1 MQLNKKFVAWSF
13 LLLAASAQANEKI
26 DQMTLADMRQ
36 ALNSGTLTSEQLVRH
51 YLDNIRANNHQGQN
65 INALVTIN
73 EKAIEQAKQWDAE
86 RAKNP
91 TASYAPL
98 AGIPFVAKDNFDTRG
113 MVTSGGSYVLRSS
126 LPSQDAFT
134 IKKLI
139 DGQAILLGKANMS
152 ELAASFGW
160 FGYSSFG
167 GQTLNPNNIKRDA
180 SGSSSGSAAAV
191 AARFAPFA
199 LGSDTSGSIRA
210 PASVTGTLGFRPS
223 LGLISR
229 SGIIPL
235 SLAFDT
241 GGVITDSVLDQAIVL
256 DAIKGQDP
264 SDPATLD
271 LASGPIQFEQALSQT
286 SLQGKTIGVITNF
299 KGANPEV
306 DQVFQAAQETLAKRG
321 AHVVAINLPKGFETL
336 WGDVLG
342 PVGESE
348 FKPQFERY
356 LATLSPDQPR
366 TLAQFLDLARKN
378 QAAKSAHGMNPARL
392 AGLEAVAKTTGT
404 DSPLY
409 ISILSR
415 KIPQLREE
423 LMSIMKINEVDSLFF
438 ATINC
443 PASVIHGVKDDSY
456 VCQSGDT
463 YASSYIAS
471 ATGFP
476 EITVPAGT
484 IKGNLP
490 VGVSFLGGYG
500 EDAKVVS
507 FGYAFLGR

>member
-1 MQLNKKFVAWSF
+1 MQFNKKFVACSL
-13 LLLAASAQANEKI
+13 LLLAASAQADDKI

-36 ALNSGTLTSEQLVRH
+36 ALNSGSLTSEQLVRH

-73 EKAIEQAKQWDAE
+73 EKALEQAKQWDAA

-91 TASYAPL
+91 TAKYAPL

-126 LPSQDAFT
+126 QPSQDAFT
-134 IKKLI
+134 VKKLI

-167 GQTLNPNNIKRDA
+167 GQTLNPKNTKRDA

-191 AARFAPFA
+191 AAKFAPFA

-210 PASVTGTLGFRPS
+210 PASVTGTVGFRPS

-264 SDPATLD
+264 SDSATLD
-271 LASGPIQFEQALSQT
+271 LASDPIHFEQGLSQS
-286 SLQGKTIGVITNF
+286 SLEGKTIGVITNF

-306 DQVFQAAQETLAKRG
+306 DQVFQAAQETLVKRG
-321 AHVVAINLPKGFETL
+321 AHVVAIELPKGFETL

-342 PVGESE
+342 PVGEGE

-356 LATLSPDQPR
+356 LATLNPNQPR

-378 QAAKSAHGMNPARL
+378 QAAKGAHGMNPARL
-392 AGLEAVAKTTGT
+392 AGLEALEKTTGT

-423 LMSIMKINEVDSLFF
+423 LMSIMKTNEVDSLFF
-438 ATINC
+438 ATLNC

>member
-1 MQLNKKFVAWSF
+1 VQSIKKFVAWSF
-13 LLLAASAQANEKI
+13 VVLAASAQADDGI
-26 DQMTLADMRQ
+26 DRMTLADMRH
-36 ALNSGTLTSEQLVRH
+36 ALNSGTLSSEQLVQH
-51 YLDNIRANNHQGQN
+51 YLDNIQANNHQGQN
-65 INALVTIN
+65 INALVTLN
-73 EKAIEQAKQWDAE
+73 EQAIDQARQWDAE

-91 TASYAPL
+91 NAQYAPL
-98 AGIPFVAKDNFDTRG
+98 AGIPFVVKDNFDTAG

-126 LPSQDAFT
+126 VPSQDAFT
-134 IKKLI
+134 VKKLI
-139 DGQAILLGKANMS
+139 DGQAILLGKANLS

-167 GQTLNPNNIKRDA
+167 GQTLNPRNTQRDA
-180 SGSSSGSAAAV
+180 SGSSSGSAASV
-191 AARFAPFA
+191 AAAFAPFA

-210 PASVTGTLGFRPS
+210 PASVTGTVGFRPS

-241 GGVITDSVLDQAIVL
+241 GGVITNSVLDQAIVL
-256 DAIKGQDP
+256 DAIKGQDKT
-264 SDPATLD
+264 DPATLD
-271 LASGPIQFEQALSQT
+271 LVADKIQFEPALSRS
-286 SLQGKTIGVITNF
+286 SLQGKTIGVVSNF

-306 DQVFQAAQETLAKRG
+306 DAVFKAAQETLGKRG
-321 AHVVAINLPKGFETL
+321 ANVVSIDLPKAFETL
-336 WGDVLG
+336 WSDVLG

-356 LATLSPDQPR
+356 LATLNPGQPR
-366 TLAQFLDLARKN
+366 TLAQFLELAKKN
-378 QAAKSAHGMNPARL
+378 QAENGLHGMNPARL
-392 AGLEAVAKTTGT
+392 SGLETVANATST
-404 DSPLY
+404 DSPQY

-415 KIPQLREE
+415 KIPQLRAQ
-423 LMSIMKINEVDSLFF
+423 LMGIMKQNKVDSLFF

-443 PASVIHGVKDDSY
+443 PASVVHGVTDDSY
-456 VCQSGDT
+456 VCNSGDT

-476 EITVPAGT
+476 EITVPAGS

-500 EDAKVVS
+500 EDAKVVG

>member
-1 MQLNKKFVAWSF
+1 MQLNKMFVVCSF
-13 LLLAASAQANEKI
+13 LLLTASVHADDNI
-26 DQMTLADMRQ
+26 DRMTLADMRH
-36 ALNSGTLTSEQLVRH
+36 ALNNGTLSSEQLVQH

-73 EKAIEQAKQWDAE
+73 EQAIDQARKWDAE
-86 RAKNP
+86 RVKNP
-91 TASYAPL
+91 NTKYAPL
-98 AGIPFVAKDNFDTRG
+98 AGIPFVVKDNFDTAG
-113 MVTSGGSYVLRSS
+113 MITSGGSYVLRSS
-126 LPSQDAFT
+126 VPSQDAFT
-134 IKKLI
+134 VKKLI
-139 DGQAILLGKANMS
+139 DGQAILLGKANLS
-152 ELAASFGW
+152 ELAASFSW

-167 GQTLNPNNIKRDA
+167 GQTLNPKNTKRDA

-191 AARFAPFA
+191 AAAFAPFA

-210 PASVTGTLGFRPS
+210 PASVTGTVGLRPS

-235 SLAFDT
+235 SLTFDT
-241 GGVITDSVLDQAIVL
+241 GGVITNSVLDQAIVL
-256 DAIKGQDP
+256 DAIKGQDKG
-264 SDPATLD
+264 DPATLD
-271 LASGPIQFEQALSQT
+271 LVSDKIQFESTLSRS

-299 KGANPEV
+299 KGGNPEV
-306 DQVFQAAQETLAKRG
+306 DAVFKAAQDTLVKRG
-321 AHVVAINLPKGFETL
+321 ARVVSIDLPKSFETL
-336 WGDVLG
+336 WSDVLG

-356 LATLSPDQPR
+356 LATLNPGQPR
-366 TLAQFLDLARKN
+366 TLAQFLDLAKKN
-378 QAAKSAHGMNPARL
+378 QAENGPHGMNPARL
-392 AGLEAVAKTTGT
+392 AGLEAVSNTANT
-404 DSPLY
+404 DSPQY

-415 KIPQLREE
+415 KIPQLRAQ
-423 LMSIMKINEVDSLFF
+423 LMGIMKQNKVDSLFF
-438 ATINC
+438 ATMSC
-443 PASVIHGVKDDSY
+443 PASVVHGVTDDSY
-456 VCQSGDT
+456 VCKSGDT

-476 EITVPAGT
+476 EITVPAGI

-500 EDAKVVS
+500 EDAKVVG

>member
-1 MQLNKKFVAWSF
+1 MQFNKK
-13 LLLAASAQANEKI
+13 LLACSLLVLAASAQAGNDI
-26 DQMTLADMRQ
+26 DRMTLSDMRH
-36 ALNSGTLTSEQLVRH
+36 ALNKGDITSEQLVQH

-65 INALVTIN
+65 INALVTLN
-73 EKAIEQAKQWDAE
+73 EQAIEQARKWDAE

-91 TASYAPL
+91 NAKYAPL
-98 AGIPFVAKDNFDTRG
+98 AGIPFVVKDNFDAVG

-126 LPSQDAFT
+126 VPSQDAFT
-134 IKKLI
+134 VKKLI
-139 DGQAILLGKANMS
+139 DGQAILLGKANLS

-167 GQTLNPNNIKRDA
+167 GQTLNPRNTKRDA

-191 AARFAPFA
+191 AASFAPFA
-199 LGSDTSGSIRA
+199 LASDTSGSIRA
-210 PASVTGTLGFRPS
+210 PASVTGTVGFRPS

-241 GGVITDSVLDQAIVL
+241 SGVITNNVLDQAIVL
-256 DAIKGQDP
+256 DAIKGQDK
-264 SDPATLD
+264 SDSATLD
-271 LASGPIQFEQALSQT
+271 LVSDRIQFEQALNRA
-286 SLQGKTIGVITNF
+286 SLEGKTIGVITNF
-299 KGANPEV
+299 KDANPEV
-306 DQVFQAAQETLAKRG
+306 DAVFKSAQETLGKRG
-321 AHVVAINLPKGFETL
+321 AHVVAIELPKAFETL
-336 WGDVLG
+336 WSDVLG

-356 LATLSPDQPR
+356 LSTLNPSQPR
-366 TLAQFLDLARKN
+366 TLAQFLDLAKKN
-378 QAAKSAHGMNPARL
+378 QAENGPHGMNPARL
-392 AGLEAVAKTTGT
+392 AGLEAVSNIAST
-404 DSPLY
+404 DSPQY

-415 KIPQLREE
+415 KIPQLRVQ
-423 LMSIMKINEVDSLFF
+423 LMDIMKRNKVDSLFF

-443 PASVIHGVKDDSY
+443 PASVVHGVTDDSY
-456 VCQSGDT
+456 VCNSGDT

-500 EDAKVVS
+500 DDAKVVG

>member
-1 MQLNKKFVAWSF
+1 MQLNKKFVACSF
-13 LLLAASAQANEKI
+13 LLMAASAQADDSI
-26 DQMTLADMRQ
+26 DRMSLADMRH
-36 ALNSGTLTSEQLVRH
+36 ALNAGTLSSEQLVQH
-51 YLDNIRANNHQGQN
+51 YLNNIQANNHQGQN

-73 EKAIEQAKQWDAE
+73 EQALDQARQWDAE

-91 TASYAPL
+91 TARYAPL
-98 AGIPFVAKDNFDTRG
+98 AGIPFVVKDNFDTAG

-126 LPSQDAFT
+126 VPSQDAFT
-134 IKKLI
+134 VKKLL
-139 DGQAILLGKANMS
+139 DGQAILLGKANLS

-167 GQTLNPNNIKRDA
+167 GQTLNPRNTKRDA
-180 SGSSSGSAAAV
+180 SGSSSGSAASV
-191 AARFAPFA
+191 AAAFAPFA

-210 PASVTGTLGFRPS
+210 PASVTGTVGFRPS

-241 GGVITDSVLDQAIVL
+241 AGVITNSVLDQAIVL
-256 DAIKGQDP
+256 DAIKGQDQ

-271 LASGPIQFEQALSQT
+271 LAADNIQFEPALSRS

-299 KGANPEV
+299 KGGNAEV
-306 DQVFQAAQETLAKRG
+306 DAVFKAAQETLRKRG
-321 AHVVAINLPKGFETL
+321 AHVVAIELPKAFETL
-336 WGDVLG
+336 WSDVLG
-342 PVGESE
+342 PVGEGE

-356 LATLSPDQPR
+356 LATLNPSQPR
-366 TLAQFLDLARKN
+366 TLVQFLDLAKKT
-378 QAAKSAHGMNPARL
+378 QAENGPHGMNPARL
-392 AGLEAVAKTTGT
+392 AGLETVANTTST
-404 DSPLY
+404 DSPQY

-415 KIPQLREE
+415 KIPQLRAQ
-423 LMSIMKINEVDSLFF
+423 LMSIMKQNKVDSLFF

-443 PASVIHGVKDDSY
+443 PASVVHGVNDDSY
-456 VCQSGDT
+456 VCKSGDT

-476 EITVPAGT
+476 EITVPAGI

-500 EDAKVVS
+500 EDAKVVG

>member
-1 MQLNKKFVAWSF
+1 MKLNKKFVACSF
-13 LLLAASAQANEKI
+13 LLLAASAQADEGI
-26 DQMTLADMRQ
+26 DRMTLADMRH
-36 ALNSGTLTSEQLVRH
+36 ALNNGTLSSEQLVQH
-51 YLDNIRANNHQGQN
+51 YLDNIRANNHRGQN

-73 EKAIEQAKQWDAE
+73 ERAIDQARKWDAE

-91 TASYAPL
+91 NTNYAPL
-98 AGIPFVAKDNFDTRG
+98 AGIPFVVKDNFDTAA
-113 MVTSGGSYVLRSS
+113 MVTSGGSYILRASV
-126 LPSQDAFT
+126 PSQDAFT
-134 IKKLI
+134 VKKLI
-139 DGQAILLGKANMS
+139 DGQAILLGKANLS

-167 GQTLNPNNIKRDA
+167 GQTLNPKNTKRDA

-191 AARFAPFA
+191 AAAFAPFA

-210 PASVTGTLGFRPS
+210 PASVTGTVGFRPS

-241 GGVITDSVLDQAIVL
+241 GGVITNSVLDQAIVL
-256 DAIKGQDP
+256 DAIKGQDK

-271 LASGPIQFEQALSQT
+271 LVADKIQFEPALSRS
-286 SLQGKTIGVITNF
+286 SLQGKTIGVISNF

-306 DQVFQAAQETLAKRG
+306 DAVFKAAQETLGKRG
-321 AHVVAINLPKGFETL
+321 AHVVSIDLPKSFETL
-336 WGDVLG
+336 WSDVLG

-356 LATLSPDQPR
+356 LATLNPSQPR
-366 TLAQFLDLARKN
+366 TLAQFLELAKKN
-378 QAAKSAHGMNPARL
+378 QAENGPHGMNPARL
-392 AGLEAVAKTTGT
+392 AGLEAVSNTAST

-415 KIPQLREE
+415 KIPQLRAQ
-423 LMSIMKINEVDSLFF
+423 LVDIMRKNKVDSLFF

-443 PASVIHGVKDDSY
+443 PASVVHGVTDDSY
-456 VCQSGDT
+456 VCKSGDT

-500 EDAKVVS
+500 EDAKVVG

>member
-1 MQLNKKFVAWSF
+1 MQLNKKFVACSCLVW
-13 LLLAASAQANEKI
+13 AVSAQADDGI
-26 DQMTLADMRQ
+26 DRMTLADMRR
-36 ALNSGTLTSEQLVRH
+36 ALNNGDISSEQLVRH

-65 INALVTIN
+65 INALVTLN
-73 EKAIEQAKQWDAE
+73 GQAIEQARKWDAE

-91 TASYAPL
+91 NAQYAPL
-98 AGIPFVAKDNFDTRG
+98 AGIPFVAKDNFDTAG

-126 LPSQDAFT
+126 VPSQDAFAV
-134 IKKLI
+134 KKLI
-139 DGQAILLGKANMS
+139 EGQAILLGKANLS

-167 GQTLNPNNIKRDA
+167 GQTLNPRNTKRDA
-180 SGSSSGSAAAV
+180 SGSSSGSAASV
-191 AARFAPFA
+191 AAAFAPFA

-210 PASVTGTLGFRPS
+210 PASVTGTVGFRPS

-241 GGVITDSVLDQAIVL
+241 GGVITNSVLDQAIVL
-256 DAIKGQDP
+256 DAIKGQDQ
-264 SDPATLD
+264 SDSATLD
-271 LASGPIQFEQALSQT
+271 LATDKIQFEQALSRS
-286 SLQGKTIGVITNF
+286 SLKGKTIGVITNF

-306 DQVFQAAQETLAKRG
+306 DAVFEAAQETLRKRG
-321 AHVVAINLPKGFETL
+321 AHVVSIDLPKAFETL
-336 WGDVLG
+336 WSDVLG

-356 LATLSPDQPR
+356 LATLNASQPR

-378 QAAKSAHGMNPARL
+378 QAENGSHGMNPARL
-392 AGLEAVAKTTGT
+392 AGLEAVSNGAST

-415 KIPQLREE
+415 KIPQLRAQ
-423 LMSIMKINEVDSLFF
+423 LMDIMKKNKADSLFF

-443 PASVIHGVKDDSY
+443 PASVVHGVTDDSY
-456 VCQSGDT
+456 VCKSGDT

-476 EITVPAGT
+476 EITVPAGI

-500 EDAKVVS
+500 EDAKVVG

>member
-1 MQLNKKFVAWSF
+1 MQLNKKFVACS
-13 LLLAASAQANEKI
+13 LLVLAASAQADDGIER
-26 DQMTLADMRQ
+26 MTLADMRQ
-36 ALNSGTLTSEQLVRH
+36 ALNNGTLSSEQLVQH
-51 YLDNIRANNHQGQN
+51 YLDNIQANNHQGQK
-65 INALVTIN
+65 INALVTLN
-73 EKAIEQAKQWDAE
+73 AQALDQARKWDAQ

-91 TASYAPL
+91 TAQYAPL
-98 AGIPFVAKDNFDTRG
+98 AGIPFVVKDNFDTAG

-126 LPSQDAFT
+126 VPSQDAFT
-134 IKKLI
+134 VKKLI
-139 DGQAILLGKANMS
+139 DGQAILLGKANLS

-167 GQTLNPNNIKRDA
+167 GQTLNPKNTQRDA

-191 AARFAPFA
+191 AAAFAPFA

-210 PASVTGTLGFRPS
+210 PASVTGTVGFRPS

-241 GGVITDSVLDQAIVL
+241 GGVITNSVLDQAIVL
-256 DAIKGQDP
+256 DAIKGQDNT
-264 SDPATLD
+264 DPATLD
-271 LASGPIQFEQALSQT
+271 IVADKIQFETALSRT

-306 DQVFQAAQETLAKRG
+306 DAVFKSAQETLGARG
-321 AHVVAINLPKGFETL
+321 AHIVSIELPKAFETL
-336 WGDVLG
+336 WSDVLG

-356 LATLSPDQPR
+356 LATLNPSQPR
-366 TLAQFLDLARKN
+366 TLAQFLDLAKKN
-378 QAAKSAHGMNPARL
+378 QAQNGPHGMNPARL
-392 AGLEAVAKTTGT
+392 AGLETVANATST
-404 DSPLY
+404 DSPQY

-415 KIPQLREE
+415 KIPQLRQQ
-423 LMSIMKINEVDSLFF
+423 LMGIMKQNNVDSLFF

-443 PASVIHGVKDDSY
+443 PASVVHGVTDDSY
-456 VCQSGDT
+456 VCKSGDT

-500 EDAKVVS
+500 EDAKVVG

>member
-1 MQLNKKFVAWSF
+1 MQLNKKFVACSL
-13 LLLAASAQANEKI
+13 LLLAGSAQADDGIER
-26 DQMTLADMRQ
+26 MTLADMRH
-36 ALNSGTLTSEQLVRH
+36 ALNNGTLSSEQLVQH
-51 YLDNIRANNHQGQN
+51 YLDNVQANNHQGQH
-65 INALVTIN
+65 INALVTLN
-73 EKAIEQAKQWDAE
+73 EQALDQARKWDAE

-91 TASYAPL
+91 AARYPAL
-98 AGIPFVAKDNFDTRG
+98 AGIPFVVKDNFDTAG

-126 LPSQDAFT
+126 VPSQDAFAV
-134 IKKLI
+134 KKLI
-139 DGQAILLGKANMS
+139 DGQAILLGKANLS

-167 GQTLNPNNIKRDA
+167 GQTLNPKNTKRDA
-180 SGSSSGSAAAV
+180 SGSSSGSAASV
-191 AARFAPFA
+191 AAAFAPFA

-210 PASVTGTLGFRPS
+210 PASVTGTVGFRPS

-235 SLAFDT
+235 SLTFDT
-241 GGVITDSVLDQAIVL
+241 GGVITNSVLDQAIVL
-256 DAIKGQDP
+256 DAIKGQD
-264 SDPATLD
+264 SRDPATLN
-271 LASGPIQFEQALSQT
+271 LATDNIQFELALNRS
-286 SLQGKTIGVITNF
+286 SLQGKTIGVISNF

-306 DQVFQAAQETLAKRG
+306 DAVFKSAQETLGKRG
-321 AHVVAINLPKGFETL
+321 AHVVAIELPKAFETL
-336 WGDVLG
+336 WSDVLG

-356 LATLSPDQPR
+356 LATLNPSQPR
-366 TLAQFLDLARKN
+366 TLEQFLDLARKN
-378 QAAKSAHGMNPARL
+378 QAENAPHGMNPARL
-392 AGLEAVAKTTGT
+392 AGLESVANTGST

-415 KIPQLREE
+415 KIPQLRAQ
-423 LMSIMKINEVDSLFF
+423 LMDVMKNNKVDSLFF

-443 PASVIHGVKDDSY
+443 PASVVHGVTDDSY
-456 VCQSGDT
+456 VCTAGDT
-463 YASSYIAS
+463 YVSSYIAS

-500 EDAKVVS
+500 EDAKVVG
-507 FGYAFLGR
+507 FGYAFLGH

>member
-1 MQLNKKFVAWSF
+1 MQLSKRFMAWSF
-13 LLLAASAQANEKI
+13 LLLAASAQADDGI
-26 DQMTLADMRQ
+26 DRMTLAEMRH
-36 ALNSGTLTSEQLVRH
+36 ALDSGALGSEHLVRH
-51 YLDNIRANNHQGQN
+51 YLKNIQANNHQGQN

-73 EKAIEQAKQWDAE
+73 EQAIDQARKWDAQ

-91 TASYAPL
+91 KTKYAPL
-98 AGIPFVAKDNFDTRG
+98 AGIPFVVKDNFDTAA

-126 LPSQDAFT
+126 VPSQNAFAV
-134 IKKLI
+134 KKLI
-139 DGQAILLGKANMS
+139 DGQAILLGKANLS

-167 GQTLNPNNIKRDA
+167 GQTLNPRNTKRDA

-191 AARFAPFA
+191 AAAFAPFA
-199 LGSDTSGSIRA
+199 LGSDTSGSVRA
-210 PASVTGTLGFRPS
+210 PASVTGTVGFRPS

-235 SLAFDT
+235 SLSFDT
-241 GGVITDSVLDQAIVL
+241 AGVITNNVADQAIVL
-256 DAIKGQDP
+256 DAIKGQD
-264 SDPATLD
+264 SNDAATFNLS
-271 LASGPIQFEQALSQT
+271 AANIHFGTALNRA
-286 SLQGKTIGVITNF
+286 SLQGKSIGVITNF

-306 DQVFQAAQETLAKRG
+306 DAVFAAAQETLRKRG
-321 AHVVAINLPKGFETL
+321 ARVVSVVLPKSFEAL
-336 WGDVLG
+336 WSDVLG

-356 LATLSPDQPR
+356 LATLSPNQPR
-366 TLAQFLDLARKN
+366 TLAQFLDLAKRN
-378 QAAKSAHGMNPARL
+378 QAENGAHGMNPARL
-392 AGLEAVAKTTGT
+392 AGLEAVANTAST

-409 ISILSR
+409 ISILTR
-415 KIPQLREE
+415 KIPQLRAQ
-423 LMSIMKINEVDSLFF
+423 LMEIMKANGVDSLFF

-443 PASVIHGVKDDSY
+443 PASVVHGVRDDSY
-456 VCQSGDT
+456 VCAAGDT

-476 EITVPAGT
+476 EVTVPAGV

-500 EDAKVVS
+500 EDAKVLG
-507 FGYAFLGR
+507 FGYGFFGR

>member
-1 MQLNKKFVAWSF
+1 MQLNRKIVACS
-13 LLLAASAQANEKI
+13 LLVLAANAQADNTI
-26 DQMTLADMRQ
+26 DRMSLADMRQ
-36 ALNSGTLTSEQLVRH
+36 ALDKGTISSEQLVRH
-51 YLDNIRANNHQGQN
+51 YLDNIQANNRQGQN

-73 EKAIEQAKQWDAE
+73 EQAIDQARQWDAE

-91 TASYAPL
+91 AGRHAPL
-98 AGIPFVAKDNFDTRG
+98 AGIPFVVKDNFDTAG
-113 MVTSGGSYVLRSS
+113 MVTSGGSYVLRDSI
-126 LPSQDAFT
+126 PSQDAFSVR
-134 IKKLI
+134 KLI
-139 DGQAILLGKANMS
+139 DGQAILLGKANLS

-167 GQTLNPNNIKRDA
+167 GQTLNPRNTKRDA
-180 SGSSSGSAAAV
+180 SGSSSGSAASV
-191 AARFAPFA
+191 AAAFAPFA
-199 LGSDTSGSIRA
+199 LGSDTSGSVRA
-210 PASVTGTLGFRPS
+210 PASVTGTVGFRPS

-241 GGVITDSVLDQAIVL
+241 GGVITNSVLDQAIVL
-256 DAIKGQDP
+256 DAIKGQDK

-271 LASGPIQFEQALSQT
+271 LPADTIQFEQALSRS
-286 SLQGKTIGVITNF
+286 SLQGKTIGVISNF
-299 KGANPEV
+299 TGANPEV
-306 DQVFQAAQETLAKRG
+306 DAVFTSARDTLVKRG
-321 AHVVAINLPKGFETL
+321 AKVVSIKLPKAFETL

-356 LATLSPDQPR
+356 LSTLNPDQPR
-366 TLAQFLDLARKN
+366 TLAQFLELARKN
-378 QAAKSAHGMNPARL
+378 QADNASHGMNPARL
-392 AGLEAVAKTTGT
+392 AGLEAVEKAGST
-404 DSPLY
+404 DSPRY

-415 KIPQLREE
+415 KIPQLRAQ
-423 LMSIMKINEVDSLFF
+423 LMEIMKQNKVDSLFF

-443 PASVIHGVKDDSY
+443 PASVVHGVTDDSY
-456 VCQSGDT
+456 VCKSEDT

-490 VGVSFLGGYG
+490 VGVSFLGRYG
-500 EDAKVVS
+500 EDAKVVG

>member
-1 MQLNKKFVAWSF
+1 MQLKKLVACWF
-13 LLLAASAQANEKI
+13 LMWAVGAQADESI
-26 DQMTLADMRQ
+26 ERMTLADMRH
-36 ALNSGTLTSEQLVRH
+36 ALDTGTLTSEQLVQH
-51 YLDNIRANNHQGQN
+51 YLNNIQANNHQGQN

-73 EKAIEQAKQWDAE
+73 HKAIDQARKWDAQ
-86 RAKNP
+86 RVKNP
-91 TASYAPL
+91 TASNAPL
-98 AGIPFVAKDNFDTRG
+98 AGIPFVVKDNFDTAG

-126 LPSQDAFT
+126 VPNQDAFT
-134 IKKLI
+134 VKKLI
-139 DGQAILLGKANMS
+139 EGQAILLGKANLS

-167 GQTLNPNNIKRDA
+167 GQTLNPRNTKRDA
-180 SGSSSGSAAAV
+180 SGSSSGSAASV
-191 AARFAPFA
+191 AAAFAPFA

-210 PASVTGTLGFRPS
+210 PASVTGTVGLRPS

-241 GGVITDSVLDQAIVL
+241 GGVITNSVLDQAIVL
-256 DAIKGQDP
+256 DAIKGQDAT
-264 SDPATLD
+264 DPATLD
-271 LASGPIQFEQALSQT
+271 IAADTIQFESALSAN
-286 SLQGKTIGVITNF
+286 SLQGKTIGVVTNF
-299 KGANPEV
+299 DGANPDV
-306 DQVFQAAQETLAKRG
+306 DAVFKTAQETLGKRG
-321 AHVVAINLPKGFETL
+321 AKVITIELPKAFETL
-336 WGDVLG
+336 WSDVLG

-356 LATLSPDQPR
+356 LATLNPGQPR
-366 TLAQFLDLARKN
+366 TLAQFLELAKKN
-378 QAAKSAHGMNPARL
+378 QAENGPHGMNPARL
-392 AGLEAVAKTTGT
+392 AGLEAVAKATST
-404 DSPLY
+404 DSPQY

-415 KIPQLREE
+415 KIPRLRAQLME
-423 LMSIMKINEVDSLFF
+423 IMHKNNVDSLFF

-443 PASVIHGVKDDSY
+443 PASVVHGVTDDSY
-456 VCQSGDT
+456 VCTSGDT

-507 FGYAFLGR
+507 FGYAYLGR

>member
-1 MQLNKKFVAWSF
+1 MQLNKKFVACSF
-13 LLLAASAQANEKI
+13 LLVAASAQADDGI
-26 DQMTLADMRQ
+26 DRMTLADMRQ
-36 ALNSGTLTSEQLVRH
+36 ALNNGTLSSEQLVQH
-51 YLDNIRANNHQGQN
+51 YLDNIQANNHQGQK
-65 INALVTIN
+65 INALVTLN
-73 EKAIEQAKQWDAE
+73 KQALDQARKWDAQ

-91 TASYAPL
+91 TAQYAPL
-98 AGIPFVAKDNFDTRG
+98 AGIPFVVKDNFDTAG

-126 LPSQDAFT
+126 VPSQDAFT
-134 IKKLI
+134 VKKLI
-139 DGQAILLGKANMS
+139 DGQAILLGKANLS

-167 GQTLNPNNIKRDA
+167 GQTLNPKNTQRDA

-191 AARFAPFA
+191 AAAFAPFA

-210 PASVTGTLGFRPS
+210 PASVTGTVGFRPS

-241 GGVITDSVLDQAIVL
+241 GGVITNSVLDQAIVL
-256 DAIKGQDP
+256 DAIKGQDNT
-264 SDPATLD
+264 DPATLD
-271 LASGPIQFEQALSQT
+271 IVADKIQFETALSRT

-306 DQVFQAAQETLAKRG
+306 DAVFKSAQETLGARG
-321 AHVVAINLPKGFETL
+321 AHIVSIELPKAFETL
-336 WGDVLG
+336 WSDVLG

-356 LATLSPDQPR
+356 LATLNPSQPR
-366 TLAQFLDLARKN
+366 TLAQFLDLAKKN
-378 QAAKSAHGMNPARL
+378 QAQNGPHGMNPARL
-392 AGLEAVAKTTGT
+392 AGLETVANATST
-404 DSPLY
+404 DSPQY

-415 KIPQLREE
+415 KIPQLRQQ
-423 LMSIMKINEVDSLFF
+423 LMGIMKQNNVDSLFF

-443 PASVIHGVKDDSY
+443 PASVVHGVTDDSY
-456 VCQSGDT
+456 VCKSGDT

-500 EDAKVVS
+500 EDAKVVG

>member
-1 MQLNKKFVAWSF
+1 MQLNKKLVACSF
-13 LLLAASAQANEKI
+13 LILAASAQADDSIER
-26 DQMTLADMRQ
+26 MTLADMRH
-36 ALNSGTLTSEQLVRH
+36 ALNTGTLTSEQLVQH
-51 YLDNIRANNHQGQN
+51 YLNNIQANNHQGQN
-65 INALVTIN
+65 INALVTVN
-73 EKAIEQAKQWDAE
+73 EQAIDQARKWDAQ

-91 TASYAPL
+91 TARYAPL
-98 AGIPFVAKDNFDTRG
+98 AGIPFVVKDNFDTAG

-126 LPSQDAFT
+126 VPSQDAFT
-134 IKKLI
+134 VKKLI
-139 DGQAILLGKANMS
+139 DGQAILLGKANLS

-167 GQTLNPNNIKRDA
+167 GQTLNPRNTKRDA
-180 SGSSSGSAAAV
+180 SGSSSGSAASV
-191 AARFAPFA
+191 AAAFAPFA

-210 PASVTGTLGFRPS
+210 PASVTGTVGFRPS

-241 GGVITDSVLDQAIVL
+241 GGVITNSVLDQAIVL
-256 DAIKGQDP
+256 DAIKGQDAT
-264 SDPATLD
+264 DPTTLD
-271 LASGPIQFEQALSQT
+271 IAADEIQFEPTLSAT

-306 DQVFQAAQETLAKRG
+306 DAIFKTAQETLGKRG
-321 AHVVAINLPKGFETL
+321 AKVVTIELPKAFETL

-356 LATLSPDQPR
+356 LSTLNPGQPH
-366 TLAQFLDLARKN
+366 TLAQFLDLAKKN
-378 QAAKSAHGMNPARL
+378 QAENGPHGMNPARL
-392 AGLEAVAKTTGT
+392 AGLETVANTTST
-404 DSPLY
+404 DSPKY

-415 KIPQLREE
+415 KIPQLRTQ
-423 LMSIMKINEVDSLFF
+423 LMDIMHKNNVDSLFF
-438 ATINC
+438 TTINC
-443 PASVIHGVKDDSY
+443 PASVVHGVTDDSY
-456 VCQSGDT
+456 VCTSGDT

-507 FGYAFLGR
+507 FGYAYLGR

>member
-1 MQLNKKFVAWSF
+1 MQLNKTLVTCSF
-13 LLLAASAQANEKI
+13 LLLAARAQADDGI
-26 DQMTLADMRQ
+26 DRMTLADMRL
-36 ALNSGTLTSEQLVRH
+36 ALNKGDITSEQLVRH

-65 INALVTIN
+65 INALVTLN
-73 EKAIEQAKQWDAE
+73 EQAIEQARQWDAE

-91 TASYAPL
+91 EAKYPPL
-98 AGIPFVAKDNFDTRG
+98 AGIPFVVKDNFDTAG
-113 MVTSGGSYVLRSS
+113 LVTSGGSYVLRSS
-126 LPSQDAFT
+126 VPSQDAFT
-134 IKKLI
+134 VKKLI
-139 DGQAILLGKANMS
+139 DGQAILLGKANLS

-167 GQTLNPNNIKRDA
+167 GQTLNPRNTRRDA
-180 SGSSSGSAAAV
+180 SGSSSGSAASV
-191 AARFAPFA
+191 AAAFAPFA

-210 PASVTGTLGFRPS
+210 PASVTGTVGFRPS
-223 LGLISR
+223 MGLISR

-235 SLAFDT
+235 SLTFDT
-241 GGVITDSVLDQAIVL
+241 GGVITNSVLDQAIVL
-256 DAIKGQDP
+256 DAIKGQDN

-271 LASGPIQFEQALSQT
+271 LAADTIQFEPALSRS

-306 DQVFQAAQETLAKRG
+306 DAVFRTAQQTLGQRG
-321 AHVVAINLPKGFETL
+321 AHVVSIELPKAFETL
-336 WGDVLG
+336 WSDVLG

-356 LATLSPDQPR
+356 LATLGPSQPR
-366 TLAQFLDLARKN
+366 TLARFLDLAKKN
-378 QAAKSAHGMNPARL
+378 QADNAAHGMNPARL
-392 AGLEAVAKTTGT
+392 AGLEAVSNTTGT
-404 DSPLY
+404 DSPQY

-415 KIPQLREE
+415 KIPQLRAQ
-423 LMSIMKINEVDSLFF
+423 LMDIMKKNQVDSLFF

-443 PASVIHGVKDDSY
+443 PASVVHGVTDDSY
-456 VCQSGDT
+456 LCNAGDT

-507 FGYAFLGR
+507 YGYAFLGR

>member
-1 MQLNKKFVAWSF
+1 MQLNIKFAVCSF
-13 LLLAASAQANEKI
+13 LLMAASAQADDGI
-26 DQMTLADMRQ
+26 DRMSLADMRQ
-36 ALNSGTLTSEQLVRH
+36 ALDNGTLSSEQLVQH
-51 YLDNIRANNHQGQN
+51 YLDNIRANNRQGQN

-73 EKAIEQAKQWDAE
+73 EQAIDQARKWDAK
-86 RAKNP
+86 RAKHP
-91 TASYAPL
+91 DAQYAPL
-98 AGIPFVAKDNFDTRG
+98 AGIPFVVKDNFDTAG
-113 MVTSGGSYVLRSS
+113 MVTSGGSYILRSS
-126 LPSQDAFT
+126 VPGQDAFAV
-134 IKKLI
+134 KKLI
-139 DGQAILLGKANMS
+139 DGQAILLAKANLS

-167 GQTLNPNNIKRDA
+167 GQTLNPRNTRRDA
-180 SGSSSGSAAAV
+180 SGSSSGSAASV
-191 AARFAPFA
+191 AAAFAPFA

-210 PASVTGTLGFRPS
+210 PASVTGTVGFRPS

-241 GGVITDSVLDQAIVL
+241 GGVITNSVLDQAIVL
-256 DAIKGQDP
+256 DAIKGQDKAD
-264 SDPATLD
+264 SATLD
-271 LASGPIQFEQALSQT
+271 LATDKIQFEPALSRS

-306 DQVFQAAQETLAKRG
+306 DAIFKAAQETLGKRG
-321 AHVVAINLPKGFETL
+321 AHVVSIDLPKAFETL
-336 WGDVLG
+336 WSDVLG

-356 LATLSPDQPR
+356 LATLNPSQPR

-378 QAAKSAHGMNPARL
+378 QAENGSHGMNPARL
-392 AGLEAVAKTTGT
+392 AGLEAVSNNAST

-409 ISILSR
+409 ISILTR
-415 KIPQLREE
+415 KIPQLRAQ
-423 LMSIMKINEVDSLFF
+423 LMDIMKKNKVDSLFF

-443 PASVIHGVKDDSY
+443 PASVVHGVTDDSY
-456 VCQSGDT
+456 VCKSDDT

-500 EDAKVVS
+500 EDAKVVG

>member
-1 MQLNKKFVAWSF
+1 MQLNKQFVACS
-13 LLLAASAQANEKI
+13 LLVLAASAHADNGI
-26 DQMTLADMRQ
+26 DRMTLADMRQ
-36 ALNSGTLTSEQLVRH
+36 ALDKGDISSEQLVRH

-65 INALVTIN
+65 INALVTVN
-73 EKAIEQAKQWDAE
+73 EQAIEQARQWDA
-86 RAKNP
+86 RRQKTPNARF
-91 TASYAPL
+91 APL
-98 AGIPFVAKDNFDTRG
+98 AGIPFVVKDNFDTAG
-113 MVTSGGSYVLRSS
+113 LVTSGGSYVLRSS
-126 LPSQDAFT
+126 VPSQDAFT
-134 IKKLI
+134 VKKLI
-139 DGQAILLGKANMS
+139 DGQAILLGKANLS

-167 GQTLNPNNIKRDA
+167 GQTLNPKNTRRDA
-180 SGSSSGSAAAV
+180 SGSSSGSAASV
-191 AARFAPFA
+191 AAAFAPFA

-210 PASVTGTLGFRPS
+210 PASVTGTVGFRPS

-241 GGVITDSVLDQAIVL
+241 GGVITSSVLDQAIVL
-256 DAIKGQDP
+256 DAIKGPDNH
-264 SDPATLD
+264 DAATLD
-271 LASGPIQFEQALSQT
+271 LASDTIKFEQALKGA
-286 SLQGKTIGVITNF
+286 SLKGKTIGVISNF

-306 DQVFQAAQETLAKRG
+306 DQVFQSAQETLGKRG
-321 AHVVAINLPKGFETL
+321 ARVVAIELPKAFETL
-336 WGDVLG
+336 WSDVLG

-356 LATLSPDQPR
+356 LGTLDASQPR
-366 TLAQFLDLARKN
+366 TLAQFLERARSN
-378 QAAKSAHGMNPARL
+378 QAENGSHGMNPARL
-392 AGLEAVAKTTGT
+392 AGLEALAKIDSS
-404 DSPLY
+404 DSPQY

-415 KIPQLREE
+415 KIPQLRAQ
-423 LMSIMKINEVDSLFF
+423 LTDIMRRNKVDSLFF

-443 PASVIHGVKDDSY
+443 PASVVHGVTDDSY
-456 VCQSGDT
+456 VCHAGDT

-500 EDAKVVS
+500 EDAKVVGL
-507 FGYAFLGR
+507 GYAFLGR

>member
-1 MQLNKKFVAWSF
+1 MQLNKKFVACSF
-13 LLLAASAQANEKI
+13 LLLAASAQADDGI
-26 DQMTLADMRQ
+26 DRMTLADMRH
-36 ALNSGTLTSEQLVRH
+36 ALNNGTISSEQLVQH

-73 EKAIEQAKQWDAE
+73 DQAIDQARQWDAE

-91 TASYAPL
+91 KAQYAPL
-98 AGIPFVAKDNFDTRG
+98 AGIPFVVKDNFDTAG

-126 LPSQDAFT
+126 VPNQDAFT
-134 IKKLI
+134 VKKLI
-139 DGQAILLGKANMS
+139 DGQAILLGKANLS

-167 GQTLNPNNIKRDA
+167 GQTLNPKNTKRDA
-180 SGSSSGSAAAV
+180 SGSSSGSAASV
-191 AARFAPFA
+191 AAAFAPFA

-210 PASVTGTLGFRPS
+210 PASVTGTVGFRPS

-241 GGVITDSVLDQAIVL
+241 GGVITNSVLDQAIVL
-256 DAIKGQDP
+256 DAIKGQDK

-271 LASGPIQFEQALSQT
+271 LVADKIQFEPALSRS

-299 KGANPEV
+299 KGGNPEV
-306 DQVFQAAQETLAKRG
+306 DAVFKTAQETLGKRG
-321 AHVVAINLPKGFETL
+321 AHVVSIELPKAFETL
-336 WGDVLG
+336 WSDVLG

-356 LATLSPDQPR
+356 LATLNPSQPR
-366 TLAQFLDLARKN
+366 TLAQFLDLAKKN
-378 QAAKSAHGMNPARL
+378 QAENGPHGMNPARL
-392 AGLEAVAKTTGT
+392 AGLEAVSNSTST
-404 DSPLY
+404 DSPQY

-415 KIPQLREE
+415 KIPQLRAE
-423 LMSIMKINEVDSLFF
+423 LIGIMRKNKVDSLFF

-443 PASVIHGVKDDSY
+443 PASVVHGVTDDSY
-456 VCQSGDT
+456 VCKSGDT

-500 EDAKVVS
+500 EDAKVVG

>member
-1 MQLNKKFVAWSF
+1 MQLNKKFVACS
-13 LLLAASAQANEKI
+13 LLVLAASAQADDGIER
-26 DQMTLADMRQ
+26 MTLADMRQ
-36 ALNSGTLTSEQLVRH
+36 ALNNGTLSSEQLVQH
-51 YLDNIRANNHQGQN
+51 YLDNIQANNHQGQK
-65 INALVTIN
+65 INALVTLN
-73 EKAIEQAKQWDAE
+73 EQALDQARKWDAQ

-91 TASYAPL
+91 TAQYAPL
-98 AGIPFVAKDNFDTRG
+98 AGIPFVVKDNFDTAG

-126 LPSQDAFT
+126 VPSQDAFT
-134 IKKLI
+134 VKKLI
-139 DGQAILLGKANMS
+139 DGQAILLGKANLS

-167 GQTLNPNNIKRDA
+167 GQTLNPKNTRRDA

-191 AARFAPFA
+191 AAAFAPFA

-210 PASVTGTLGFRPS
+210 PASVTGTVGFRPS

-241 GGVITDSVLDQAIVL
+241 GGVITNSVLDQAIVL
-256 DAIKGQDP
+256 DAIKGQDNT
-264 SDPATLD
+264 DPATLD
-271 LASGPIQFEQALSQT
+271 IVADKIQFETALSRT

-306 DQVFQAAQETLAKRG
+306 DAVFKSAQETLGARG
-321 AHVVAINLPKGFETL
+321 AHIVSIELPKAFETL
-336 WGDVLG
+336 WSDVLG

-356 LATLSPDQPR
+356 LATLNPSQPR
-366 TLAQFLDLARKN
+366 TLAQFLDLAKKN
-378 QAAKSAHGMNPARL
+378 QAQNGPHGMNPARL
-392 AGLEAVAKTTGT
+392 AGLETVANATST
-404 DSPLY
+404 DSPQY

-415 KIPQLREE
+415 KIPQLRQQ
-423 LMSIMKINEVDSLFF
+423 LMGIMKQNNVDSLFF

-443 PASVIHGVKDDSY
+443 PASVVHGVTDDSY
-456 VCQSGDT
+456 VCKSGDT

-500 EDAKVVS
+500 EDAKVVG